1 MVSVWLTLLN
11 SCIFG
16 YQIIR
21 NLTIV
26 SLIFHVLLDLI
37 HCALNVLS
45 INILS
50 YYGVNRSSHW
60 YLLIE
65 LMSLCQLG
73 CHSAIS
79 YMDYERFCLFVLFG
93 EILLSKQI
101 DIIDNRSLH
110 WDAISLGFRHGKGCR
125 FWQQFVSIDM

>member
-45 INILS
+45 INILN

-65 LMSLCQLG
+65 LMSLCQFG

-93 EILLSKQI
+93 EILLSK
-101 DIIDNRSLH
+101 
-110 WDAISLGFRHGKGCR
+110 
-125 FWQQFVSIDM
+125 